1 MSAPTATQPG
11 PSTKASTSSPAQ
23 LQTAFDNG
31 IWYALS
37 LWAPLHIA
45 IQNQWGGPDS
55 ADKRDWFAGAVSEL
69 MITRPQ
75 TDGEDLEEFMLQIMV
90 DEFETN
96 VEDES
101 EVEVARTVLRLRNSL
116 FGDPAAAAGK
126 RGEAAVAEESGDMRV
141 YEELVRRWQNRGSM
155 KTEVQVRV
163 VNQEMDGEGEE
174 QEWGGIAEDDED
186 EEDEEMGEAPP
197 LVPAAPREKP
207 EPEVDED
214 GFQKVVGKK
223 RR

>member
-1 MSAPTATQPG
+1 MSSQAPASGSSTTTS
-11 PSTKASTSSPAQ
+11 PSSSTQ
-23 LQTAFDNG
+23 LQSKLDHG

-45 IQNQWGGPDS
+45 VQNQWGGPDS

-69 MITRPQ
+69 LTSNPQ
-75 TDGEDLEEFMLQIMV
+75 TDGEDLELFLLQVMV

-101 EVEVARTVLRLRNSL
+101 EGEVARTVLRLRNGL
-116 FGDPAAAAGK
+116 VGDPGRAGTEAAAAVG
-126 RGEAAVAEESGDMRV
+126 GDLAV
-141 YEELVRRWQNRGSM
+141 YEEVLARWRNRGAM
-155 KTEVQVRV
+155 KTEVQVKV
-163 VNQEMDGEGEE
+163 VNQDDDGDGDE
-174 QEWGGIAEDDED
+174 QEWGGIVDEDDDED
-186 EEDEEMGEAPP
+186 EDEEMSEAPP
-197 LVPAAPREKP
+197 LVSVAPKEKT
-207 EPEVDED
+207 EPEIDDD

>member
-1 MSAPTATQPG
+1 MSTSKPENG
-11 PSTKASTSSPAQ
+11 VSTKTSASSPAQ

-55 ADKRDWFAGAVSEL
+55 SDKRDWFAGAVSEL
-69 MITRPQ
+69 MIGDPQ
-75 TDGEDLEEFMLQIMV
+75 TDGEDLEQFMLQIMV

-116 FGDPAAAAGK
+116 LGDPAETVVEG
-126 RGEAAVAEESGDMRV
+126 GDMKV

-155 KTEVQVRV
+155 KTDVQVRV
-163 VNQEMDGEGEE
+163 VDQEVEGGDET
-174 QEWGGIAEDDED
+174 QQWDGIAED
-186 EEDEEMGEAPP
+186 EDEEMGEAPP
-197 LVPAAPREKP
+197 LVPVVPREKP
-207 EPEVDED
+207 PPEVDED

-223 RR
+223 RK